1 MTTSTAAAPPLS
13 RERAFDV
20 ATGELLAFLDLLGNL
35 ETHEWQLA
43 TDCTGWTVR
52 DVVAHVAGAMESGA
66 RLTVLLRAF
75 ATAPRRYPGLSPLDA
90 VNQAQVDDRA
100 GAATDDLVAEI
111 AVLGPRA
118 ARARRRMPGLL
129 RNRVVPGR
137 DNGLPPGATFR
148 YLVDVIYP
156 RDLWMHRID
165 VEQATGRPHAATRT
179 EHDVVAEVV
188 RDLATVW
195 SGPATALSLTGPGG
209 GAWQLGPGAATATLS
224 ADAVQT
230 CRLLSGRD
238 ASPEV
243 TVNGD
248 PEAERHLLA
257 SRITF

>member
-1 MTTSTAAAPPLS
+1 MTTSTTAGPPPTP
-13 RERAFDV
+13 EQAFGV
-20 ATGELLAFLDLLGNL
+20 ATGELLAFLDLLHHL
-35 ETHEWQLA
+35 EPHEWQLP

-75 ATAPRRYPGLSPLDA
+75 ASAPRRYPGLGPLDA

-100 GAATDDLVAEI
+100 GAATEDLVAEI
-111 AVLGPRA
+111 TALGPRA
-118 ARARRRMPGLL
+118 ARARRRMPRLL

-165 VEQATGRPHAATRT
+165 VEQATRRPHAPTRT

-188 RDLATVW
+188 RDLGAVW
-195 SGPATALSLTGPGG
+195 QGPATALSLTGPGG

-224 ADAVQT
+224 ADAVET

-238 ASPEV
+238 ASPEL
-243 TVNGD
+243 TTTGD
-248 PEAERHLLA
+248 PAAERHLLA
-257 SRITF
+257 SRIGF